1 MYWDALV
8 WYEHDRGSYRATPDT
23 AAIFSTFP
31 ARHLS
36 LAGGVADQ
44 VLLCCDGNCLLYSA
58 VQVTSTALLLLCVCA
73 ITDRR
78 NLRVSP
84 PLVPVTYLVH
94 SRNKIQ
100 PYTALLLLCV

>member
-44 VLLCCDGNCLLYSA
+44 VSSTVMAPACC
-58 VQVTSTALLLLCVCA
+58 TAC
-73 ITDRR
+73 R
-78 NLRVSP
+78 
-84 PLVPVTYLVH
+84 
-94 SRNKIQ
+94 
-100 PYTALLLLCV
+100 